1 MAQDRM
7 TRTSAYLTSLDHVPA
22 AIFFLNW
29 PEIVPQTAP
38 NSRKSSVNVRRR
50 SGTLI
55 NGSAHSTE
63 IRSANSTIQKW
74 LRPLQVTSRLPGNFH
89 TAPTRIF
96 VLRDQ
101 WRNSAKFMISADDN
115 FDDDVNDKESVRRFR
130 TTTRKKK
137 TLAHVEEGKQ
147 FHGPQQWSVVNRKW
161 FGAQNIGT
169 TAIWET
175 TANQIFSERFYQLNQ
190 W

>member
-1 MAQDRM
+1 MNDAQDRM

-50 SGTLI
+50 SWTLI

-130 TTTRKKK
+130 TTKGKRRRSHMSKKENNFMDHSSD
-137 TLAHVEEGKQ
+137 L
-147 FHGPQQWSVVNRKW
+147 W
-161 FGAQNIGT
+161 
-169 TAIWET
+169 
-175 TANQIFSERFYQLNQ
+175 
-190 W
+190 